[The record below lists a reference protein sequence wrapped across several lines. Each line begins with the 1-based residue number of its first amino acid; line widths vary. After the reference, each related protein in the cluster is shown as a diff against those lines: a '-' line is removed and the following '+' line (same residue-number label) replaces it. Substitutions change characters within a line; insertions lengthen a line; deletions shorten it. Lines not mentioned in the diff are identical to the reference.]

1 MHEPAITHIKIC
13 GITNLED
20 ALFAARA
27 GADLLGFILYE
38 RSPRYVSPASVR
50 GIVRGLRVRWAE
62 QPASQQTLPKLV
74 GVFVN
79 EPADS
84 VARIMQYAGLDYA
97 QLHGDETPDALRAL
111 AGCSYKAIRPQAQ
124 ADDWEQWLQFAALG
138 LQPGP
143 SLLVDAFSSAA
154 YGGTGHLADWSLAAA
169 MAQRIP
175 DMLLAGGL
183 TPDNVTSAL
192 EAVRPWGVD
201 VSSGVEASPG
211 VKDHAAVAAFIANVR
226 RFRDEA
232 EPPPN
237 E

>member
-1 MHEPAITHIKIC
+1 MYTHIKIC

-27 GADLLGFILYE
+27 GADMLGFILYE
-38 RSPRYVSPASVR
+38 RSPRYVSPSSVR
-50 GIVRGLRVRWAE
+50 GIVRGLRARWADE
-62 QPASQQTLPKLV
+62 PASQTPMPKLT

-84 VARIMQYAGLDYA
+84 VERIMQYAGLDYA
-97 QLHGDETPDALRAL
+97 QLHGNETPDALHTL
-111 AGCSYKAIRPQAQ
+111 AGCSYKAVRPQPQ

-143 SLLVDAFSSAA
+143 SLLVDAFSAAA

-169 MAQRIP
+169 MARRIP
-175 DMLLAGGL
+175 GMLLAGGL

-226 RFRDEA
+226 CFGDDA
-232 EPPPN
+232 KPSSN
-237 E
+237 G

>member
-1 MHEPAITHIKIC
+1 MPFT
-13 GITNLED
+13 
-20 ALFAARA
+20 
-27 GADLLGFILYE
+27 
-38 RSPRYVSPASVR
+38 
-50 GIVRGLRVRWAE
+50 
-62 QPASQQTLPKLV
+62 
-74 GVFVN
+74 
-79 EPADS
+79 
-84 VARIMQYAGLDYA
+84 
-97 QLHGDETPDALRAL
+97 
-111 AGCSYKAIRPQAQ
+111 
-124 ADDWEQWLQFAALG
+124 
-138 LQPGP
+138 
-143 SLLVDAFSSAA
+143 SAA

>member
-1 MHEPAITHIKIC
+1 MRCVPWQ
-13 GITNLED
+13 
-20 ALFAARA
+20 AA
-27 GADLLGFILYE
+27 
-38 RSPRYVSPASVR
+38 
-50 GIVRGLRVRWAE
+50 
-62 QPASQQTLPKLV
+62 
-74 GVFVN
+74 
-79 EPADS
+79 
-84 VARIMQYAGLDYA
+84 
-97 QLHGDETPDALRAL
+97 
-111 AGCSYKAIRPQAQ
+111 AIRRSGPQPQA
-124 ADDWEQWLQFAALG
+124 DEWEEWLQFVAFG

-143 SLLVDAFSSAA
+143 SLLVDAFTSAA
-154 YGGTGHLADWSLAAA
+154 YGGTGHLADWSLAYA

-175 DMLLAGGL
+175 GMLLAGGL

-211 VKDHAAVAAFIANVR
+211 VKDHAAVAAFIANVC